1 MTTFLAALDT
11 FIISTA
17 LPTIAAEPNSQT
29 LYVWTINAYLLA
41 ATAVQPLFG
50 QAANIFGR
58 RSLNLLSVALF
69 ALGSGV
75 AGGEHNTAM
84 MIAGRSVQGV
94 GGGGINTMVE
104 IVVYDLVSLRERG
117 KYVGIIGSMWAIG
130 SVVGPV
136 LGGAFAQKA
145 TWRWIFYINLPLAGA
160 ALALLI
166 PFLRLRY

>member
-1 MTTFLAALDT
+1 MEAKQTAADT
-11 FIISTA
+11 AS
-17 LPTIAAEPNSQT
+17 
-29 LYVWTINAYLLA
+29 
-41 ATAVQPLFG
+41 
-50 QAANIFGR
+50 AANNDAAPR
-58 RSLNLLSVALF
+58 ARTTLPPLLQSLNLLSVALF